1 MTNAF
6 LMNDRYQEHR
16 TPPVT
21 SAADER
27 VAARVDRAQNELK
40 QGRAIRLFDHDPSAG
55 GVAPSCVVVAVEAL
69 TSPRLRWLSSLG
81 ATVHL
86 LLTNERATALGL
98 QPGTPGPLA
107 AASVHL
113 PLPADITFDAVQG
126 LAAVSSTGS
135 IPLDT
140 LPAPG
145 SDFRTSPSRARAMDS
160 ALQMAR
166 RARLIPALL
175 IVDVSSAVEPL
186 LAAEQLLWVASADVL
201 QIPTAGASSLRR
213 VSDAQVP
220 IAAHDD
226 CVLVLFREDHGGA
239 EHVAIVVGHPDFSQP
254 VPVRLHSS
262 CLTGDLLG
270 SLRCD
275 CGDQLRR
282 AIERLAETGG
292 VLLYLEQE
300 GRSIGLA
307 NKLRAYRLQDEGL
320 DTIDADRYLGFAADD
335 RDYGAAV
342 EMLKSLGISRIRL
355 MTNNP
360 RKLAAMD
367 AGGIEVVERLALHG
381 PVNAHNARYID
392 TKQDRAGHLKPE

>member
-1 MTNAF
+1 
-6 LMNDRYQEHR
+6 MNDRYQEHR
-16 TPPVT
+16 TPTVA
-21 SAADER
+21 SAADEQ
-27 VAARVDRAQNELK
+27 AATRVDRAQTELK
-40 QGRAIRLFDHDPSAG
+40 HGRVVRLIDCDPPGDVVTS
-55 GVAPSCVVVAVEAL
+55 SCVVAAVEAL
-69 TSPRLRWLSSLG
+69 TPLRLRWLSSLG
-81 ATVHL
+81 APVHL
-86 LLTNERATALGL
+86 LLTTERALALGMKV
-98 QPGTPGPLA
+98 GAPGPLGA
-107 AASVHL
+107 QSIRL
-113 PLPADITFDAVQG
+113 PLPADISLDALHG
-126 LAAVSSTGS
+126 LAAVTSIRSSTPG
-135 IPLDT
+135 I
-140 LPAPG
+140 LPMSSAV
-145 SDFRTSPSRARAMDS
+145 DHLTPSNRARAADS
-160 ALQMAR
+160 AFQLAR

-175 IVDVSSAVEPL
+175 VVDVSSADEAA
-186 LAAEQLLWVASADVL
+186 LAAEQLLWVSSADVSQMPL
-201 QIPTAGASSLRR
+201 GGSASLRR

-220 IAAHDD
+220 LAAHDD
-226 CVLVLFREDHGGA
+226 CELVLFREDHGGA
-239 EHVAIVVGHPDFSQP
+239 EHVAIVVGQPDFSQP

-342 EMLKSLGISRIRL
+342 AMLKSLGIARIRL

-360 RKLAAMD
+360 KKIAAME
-367 AGGIEVVERLALHG
+367 AGGIEVVERVALHG
-381 PVNAHNARYID
+381 PVNSFNARYIE

>member
-1 MTNAF
+1 V
-6 LMNDRYQEHR
+6 L
-16 TPPVT
+16 
-21 SAADER
+21 
-27 VAARVDRAQNELK
+27 
-40 QGRAIRLFDHDPSAG
+40 
-55 GVAPSCVVVAVEAL
+55 
-69 TSPRLRWLSSLG
+69 LS
-81 ATVHL
+81 
-86 LLTNERATALGL
+86 
-98 QPGTPGPLA
+98 
-107 AASVHL
+107 
-113 PLPADITFDAVQG
+113 LPADVTLDAVSG
-126 LAAVSSTGS
+126 MAAVTPSG
-135 IPLDT
+135 IPPLEA
-140 LPAPG
+140 LPMSAVDEPL
-145 SDFRTSPSRARAMDS
+145 SPRRSRSMDS
-160 ALQMAR
+160 ALQLAK
-166 RARLIPALL
+166 RARLTPALL
-175 IVDVSSAVEPL
+175 VVEARPAAMQAL
-186 LAAEQLLWVASADVL
+186 LDEQLLWVSSDDVS
-201 QIPTAGASSLRR
+201 QMQGRGASSLRR

-220 IAAHDD
+220 IAAHED
-226 CVLVLFREDHGGA
+226 CELVLFREELGGA
-239 EHVAIVVGHPDFSQP
+239 EHVAIIVGHPDFGQP

-342 EMLKSLGISRIRL
+342 AMLKSLGIAQIRL

-360 RKLAAMD
+360 KKIAAME

-381 PVNAHNARYID
+381 PVNSHNARYIE
-392 TKQDRAGHLKPE
+392 TKQERAGHLKPE

>member
-1 MTNAF
+1 
-6 LMNDRYQEHR
+6 MNDRYQEHR
-16 TPPVT
+16 APTVAL
-21 SAADER
+21 AADEQ
-27 VAARVDRAQNELK
+27 AATRVDRALTELK
-40 QGRAIRLFDHDPSAG
+40 HGRAIRLIDRDPA
-55 GVAPSCVVVAVEAL
+55 ADEAATACVVVAIEAL
-69 TSPRLRWLSSLG
+69 TPPRLRWLSSLG
-81 ATVHL
+81 APL
-86 LLTNERATALGL
+86 QMLLTPERARVLGV
-98 QPGTPGPLA
+98 A
-107 AASVHL
+107 A
-113 PLPADITFDAVQG
+113 G
-126 LAAVSSTGS
+126 
-135 IPLDT
+135 
-140 LPAPG
+140 APG
-145 SDFRTSPSRARAMDS
+145 SLAGAAVRRQLPAGTTLEAVHALSGVTTGGESADLLPPSAAAELSSSNRERVMDS
-160 ALQMAR
+160 ALQLTK

-175 IVDVSSAVEPL
+175 LVEAPAAAEPA
-186 LAAEQLLWVASADVL
+186 LAAEQLLWVSTDDVL
-201 QIPTAGASSLRR
+201 RPPAGGGATTLRR
-213 VSDAQVP
+213 ISDAQVP

-226 CVLVLFREDHGGA
+226 CELVLFREDHGGA
-239 EHVAIVVGHPDFSQP
+239 EHVAIVVGQPDFEQP

-342 EMLKSLGISRIRL
+342 AMLKSLGIARIRL
-355 MTNNP
+355 LTNNP
-360 RKLAAMD
+360 KKIAAME

-381 PVNAHNARYID
+381 PINAYNARYIE
-392 TKQDRAGHLKPE
+392 TKQQRAGHLKPD